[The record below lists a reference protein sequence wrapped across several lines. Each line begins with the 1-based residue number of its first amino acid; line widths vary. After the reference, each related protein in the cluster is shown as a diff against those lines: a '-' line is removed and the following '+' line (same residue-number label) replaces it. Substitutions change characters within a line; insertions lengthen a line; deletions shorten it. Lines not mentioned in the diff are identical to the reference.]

1 MAKRSNGEGYIR
13 LRREGRWEAQYVA
26 GIKPDGSPI
35 RSSVYGKTQ
44 GEVSKKLLEIRKQL
58 ETGQYAQPD
67 KITVAKWL
75 DTWLEEYV
83 KPTRRPATV
92 VTYTNNIRIH
102 LKPAFGRTALQK
114 LRPENV
120 QRLYND
126 MRKGGLKP
134 ATVIKAHNVLN
145 AAMKQ
150 AIKNRL
156 IINNPCDAVVLP
168 KLEQEDIN
176 PLTEDEQRRFVEAL
190 PDTTNGRA
198 LTFILGTG
206 LRVSELCGLR
216 WKDVAGGT
224 ISITQSIRRLQTAKG
239 MKGPKTEIVTTKPKT
254 KAGMRKIPL
263 SPKLSAILAKERQE
277 QAEILLKLGASRGEN
292 DLVFATAL
300 GKPLDVRNISRALYN
315 ALDKLD
321 IERRGVHAL
330 RHTFATRAIE
340 NGMDVRTLSEILG
353 HADVAV
359 TLRLYVHSSMETKQ
373 KSMNMMDHLL

>member
-1 MAKRSNGEGYIR
+1 MARRGNGEGCIR
-13 LRREGRWEAQYVA
+13 QRSDGRWEAKYVA
-26 GIKPDGSPI
+26 GIKSDGSLI
-35 RSSVYGKTQ
+35 RNSIYGKTQ
-44 GEVSKKLLEIRKQL
+44 SEVSKKLLEIRKQL

-92 VTYTNNIRIH
+92 ATYANNIRIH

-126 MRKGGLKP
+126 MSKGGAKP
-134 ATVIKAHNVLN
+134 ATVIKAHHVLN

-156 IINNPCDAVVLP
+156 IINNPCEAVALP

-176 PLTEDEQRRFVEAL
+176 PLSRDEQRRFVEAL

-216 WKDVAGGT
+216 WKDVTEGT
-224 ISITQSIRRLQTAKG
+224 ISITQSIRRLQTTKNT
-239 MKGPKTEIVTTKPKT
+239 KGPKTEIVTTKPKT

-263 SPKLSAILAKERQE
+263 STKLSAILAKERQA

-315 ALDKLD
+315 TLDKLG

-373 KSMNMMDHLL
+373 KSMDMMDNLL